1 MKGWVL
7 VMLCHNAN
15 MAQVIQG
22 GLEAEGIPVVLMNK
36 QDSSYVGMCFATRP
50 LEIWVPES
58 RGEEAKTC
66 LQSLQT

>member
-7 VMLCHNAN
+7 VMHCHNAN